1 MNPSNVALSGYCER
15 VSSDFWAE
23 PFNAWSNGAFI
34 VAAVAA
40 CMLQRREG
48 LRDWVVMGLTA
59 LVFAIGI
66 GSFLFHTMPQR
77 WTLLADVIPIQL
89 FAFLYFGATLRRFFR
104 FGLIAS
110 TIGTLAFLTA
120 TFGVLAVAGPLLPPA
135 LRGSAGYGSFLLAL
149 FGVAFALWR
158 SGGDSATARI
168 LSLAGGVFAL
178 SLTLRSF
185 DGPACDVVPTGLH
198 VYWHLLNAVVLY
210 LLLRAAILRRNAA

>member
-1 MNPSNVALSGYCER
+1 MNPSAVALSGYCER

-40 CMLQRREG
+40 GMLQRREG

-59 LVFAIGI
+59 LVLAIGI

-89 FAFLYFGATLRRFFR
+89 FAFLYFGVTLRRFFE

-110 TIGTLAFLTA
+110 VMGTLAFLAA
-120 TFGVLAVAGPLLPPA
+120 TFALLAVAGPLLPPA

-149 FGVAFALWR
+149 LGVAFALWR
-158 SGGDSATARI
+158 REGDGATARI
-168 LSLAGGVFAL
+168 LTLAGGVFAL
-178 SLTLRSF
+178 SLTLRSL
-185 DGPACDVVPTGLH
+185 DGPACDVVPSGLH